1 MPRINYSSLLQLPE
15 EKRHFLGF
23 YPDVLLYLDDEKDY
37 EAETLRLARATY
49 LYTDGFNVRPTSIFR
64 FAFETFKG
72 WFGFSNHCQLEK
84 IQLGLQKYAYY
95 GYVHGFSNYQ
105 IELLP
110 FHPVSES
117 FLTHLRS
124 PRNNE
129 TTKLLQNSLM
139 GFYVSHVQPF
149 INIEGEPPLS
159 FENYSFGKTWANLA
173 YWSEIPKLDPQNDT
187 LISET
192 VQQLKNHPGRY
203 AFLKNSKYA
212 FAVANRCLEEVKS
225 SKQAS
230 RVSNFLKKIFHLS
243 RNAKDA
249 VEQALHFA
257 PDIRMQDKTFFI
269 LFYLEKK
276 EFDAAFGLIEQLED
290 ITEAVNFLITHFSK
304 TQLLFYLKKNSP
316 LAIALSRQY
325 LTEETEELD
334 TIRFASQLN
343 SNLEKEFTAQI
354 FFLLV
359 AEERYKEAY
368 QLYINAEK
376 GSPFF
381 IADLKK
387 LANYFQTQSMAKE
400 KEAKAFKKQK
410 NWGQVSTIAR
420 EGIEF
425 IKMALLLDGERD
437 QKPLA
442 VQRCL
447 YAEALIER
455 DSSHT
460 IENCTISDIVKSLN
474 LLKKCHFKNSSEQK
488 TYLSILAK
496 GLMRQIDYQ
505 IYNLLPTIFEA
516 NYELKTFTEKNYVAI
531 SNVTQKLKELINLI
545 KDTNDEKLKLILGKA
560 CFLLGDTI
568 KFFGLPENSHPYF
581 EAAMKAVPKNP
592 FYILRCSEIA
602 QSDKERSKLQDK
614 GVPLLKDLNYT
625 VHDYDHW
632 DTQHWWKDKIP
643 EATPIAD
650 IHNLGLEQNS
660 RWSFNC
666 S

>member
-1 MPRINYSSLLQLPE
+1 M
-15 EKRHFLGF
+15 
-23 YPDVLLYLDDEKDY
+23 
-37 EAETLRLARATY
+37 
-49 LYTDGFNVRPTSIFR
+49 
-64 FAFETFKG
+64 
-72 WFGFSNHCQLEK
+72 
-84 IQLGLQKYAYY
+84 
-95 GYVHGFSNYQ
+95 
-105 IELLP
+105 
-110 FHPVSES
+110 
-117 FLTHLRS
+117 
-124 PRNNE
+124 
-129 TTKLLQNSLM
+129 
-139 GFYVSHVQPF
+139 
-149 INIEGEPPLS
+149 
-159 FENYSFGKTWANLA
+159 
-173 YWSEIPKLDPQNDT
+173 
-187 LISET
+187 
-192 VQQLKNHPGRY
+192 
-203 AFLKNSKYA
+203 
-212 FAVANRCLEEVKS
+212 
-225 SKQAS
+225 
-230 RVSNFLKKIFHLS
+230 
-243 RNAKDA
+243 
-249 VEQALHFA
+249 
-257 PDIRMQDKTFFI
+257 
-269 LFYLEKK
+269 
-276 EFDAAFGLIEQLED
+276 
-290 ITEAVNFLITHFSK
+290 
-304 TQLLFYLKKNSP
+304 
-316 LAIALSRQY
+316 
-325 LTEETEELD
+325 
-334 TIRFASQLN
+334 
-343 SNLEKEFTAQI
+343 
-354 FFLLV
+354 V